1 MALIRTAGLT
11 KDFGIEKG
19 VPQGDATS
27 DKRIDQTAKA
37 DRR

>member
-19 VPQGDATS
+19 VPPGDGAS

-37 DRR
+37 DHR